1 MKVSIFGMGYVG
13 AVSGAC
19 LARLGHQVIG
29 VDVNRAKVDMIN
41 AGTAPVV
48 EQSLTKLMAE
58 ASAAGRISATDD
70 ATEAVMESEISLISV
85 GTPSG
90 AGGGQ
95 SLAALDAVVSSI
107 GQAIRHKNEAH
118 SVVVRR
124 SEEHTSELQSLMRIS
139 YAVFC
144 LKKKK
149 NKR

>member
-1 MKVSIFGMGYVG
+1 MRISDW
-13 AVSGAC
+13 SS
-19 LARLGHQVIG
+19 
-29 VDVNRAKVDMIN
+29 DVCSSDL
-41 AGTAPVV
+41 
-48 EQSLTKLMAE
+48 LTKLMAE

-118 SVVVRR
+118 SVVVRSTVAPR
-124 SEEHTSELQSLMRIS
+124 TTEERVAPKLEAIVGREIGNGLGLCFNHEIGRASGRERVGQ
-139 YAVFC
+139 YV
-144 LKKKK
+144 
-149 NKR
+149 

>member
-1 MKVSIFGMGYVG
+1 
-13 AVSGAC
+13 
-19 LARLGHQVIG
+19 
-29 VDVNRAKVDMIN
+29 MIN

-90 AGGGQ
+90 PGGGQ

-107 GQAIRHKNEAH
+107 GQAHRHKNEGP
-118 SVVVRR
+118 SVVVPSTGARR
-124 SEEHTSELQSLMRIS
+124 PTPEQNGR
-139 YAVFC
+139 
-144 LKKKK
+144 
-149 NKR
+149 

>member
-1 MKVSIFGMGYVG
+1 MRISDW
-13 AVSGAC
+13 SS
-19 LARLGHQVIG
+19 
-29 VDVNRAKVDMIN
+29 DVCSSDL
-41 AGTAPVV
+41 
-48 EQSLTKLMAE
+48 LTKLMAE

-107 GQAIRHKNEAH
+107 GQAIRHK
-118 SVVVRR
+118 R

-149 NKR
+149 TLNT